1 MHGVQRPAEDAGAA
15 ASRPQAPA
23 PPKEISVHAADDC
36 PAVLPGSITP
46 HGPRTQLR
54 GTATVSKWQL
64 SETFRS
70 TSGEVR
76 WGSLGDPGQDPVVL
90 LHGTPFSSYVWRA
103 VARALARRHQVFVW
117 DMPGY
122 GVSEKSAGQDVSLA
136 AQGRVFT
143 ELLAHWGLE
152 EPLVVAHD
160 FGGAV
165 SLRAHLLHGARY
177 RALALVDPVAL
188 SPWGTPFFRLV
199 GEHSEVF
206 EQLPPAL
213 HHALVR
219 EYISSASSPGLHP
232 VVLDRLIQPWL
243 GDLGQ
248 AAFYRQIA
256 QADQLHTDEVQD
268 RYGEIGFPTLVCWG
282 QDDTWLPMEK
292 GRELTARIPGAR
304 LEPIAGA
311 GHLVQEDAPAEL
323 TAALAAF
330 LQYPL

>member
-1 MHGVQRPAEDAGAA
+1 MSQVPFDLSNPLGL
-15 ASRPQAPA
+15 
-23 PPKEISVHAADDC
+23 HA
-36 PAVLPGSITP
+36 
-46 HGPRTQLR
+46 QLR
-54 GTATVSKWQL
+54 GTAPVGEWQL

-70 TSGEVR
+70 TSGVVR
-76 WGSLGDPGQDPVVL
+76 WGSLGQPGRQPVVL

-103 VARALARRHQVFVW
+103 VARSLARGYQVYVW

-122 GVSEKSAGQDVSLA
+122 GASEKSAGQDVSLA

-143 ELLAHWGLE
+143 ELLAQWGLR

-165 SLRAHLLHGARY
+165 SLRAHLLHGAHY

-188 SPWGTPFFRLV
+188 APWGTPFFRLV
-199 GEHSEVF
+199 GQHSIVF

-219 EYISSASSPGLHP
+219 EYVSSASSPGLHP
-232 VVLDRLIQPWL
+232 AVLDRLVQPWL
-243 GDLGQ
+243 GELGQ

-256 QADQLHTDEVQD
+256 QADQLYTDEVQD
-268 RYGEIGFPTLVCWG
+268 RYGEINIPTLVCWG
-282 QDDTWLPMEK
+282 QDDTWIPPAK
-292 GRELTARIPGAR
+292 GSELAALIPGAR

-323 TAALAAF
+323 TVALLTF
-330 LQYPL
+330 LQQRR

>member
-1 MHGVQRPAEDAGAA
+1 MSEWQPA
-15 ASRPQAPA
+15 
-23 PPKEISVHAADDC
+23 
-36 PAVLPGSITP
+36 
-46 HGPRTQLR
+46 
-54 GTATVSKWQL
+54 
-64 SETFRS
+64 ETFRS
-70 TSGEVR
+70 TSGDVR
-76 WGSLGDPGQDPVVL
+76 WDTLGRPGQDPVVL

-122 GVSEKSAGQDVSLA
+122 GASEMSAGQDVSLA

-143 ELLAHWGLE
+143 ELLAHWGLA

-165 SLRAHLLHGARY
+165 ALRAHLLHGARY

-188 SPWGTPFFRLV
+188 APWGSPFFRLV
-199 GEHSEVF
+199 GEHAEVF

-219 EYISSASSPGLHP
+219 EYVSSASSPGLHP
-232 VVLDRLIQPWL
+232 VVLDRLVRPWL
-243 GDLGQ
+243 GDRGQ

-256 QADQLHTDEVQD
+256 QADQLHTDEMQD
-268 RYGEIGFPTLVCWG
+268 RYGRIAVPALVCWG
-282 QDDTWLPMEK
+282 EDDTWIPVAS
-292 GRELTARIPGAR
+292 GRELAARIPGAR
-304 LEPIAGA
+304 FEPIAGA

-323 TAALAAF
+323 TAALLAF
-330 LQYPL
+330 LQDPH

>member
-1 MHGVQRPAEDAGAA
+1 M
-15 ASRPQAPA
+15 
-23 PPKEISVHAADDC
+23 
-36 PAVLPGSITP
+36 
-46 HGPRTQLR
+46 TQWR
-54 GTATVSKWQL
+54 L
-64 SETFRS
+64 SETFPS
-70 TSGEVR
+70 TSGDVR
-76 WGSLGDPGQDPVVL
+76 WARLGTSGRDPVVL

-103 VARALARRHQVFVW
+103 VARALARRHEVFVW

-122 GVSEKSAGQDVSLA
+122 GASEKSAGQDVSLA
-136 AQGRVFT
+136 AQGRIFT

-152 EPLVVAHD
+152 EPSVVAHD

-188 SPWGTPFFRLV
+188 SPWGSPFFRLV
-199 GEHSEVF
+199 GRHPEVF

-219 EYISSASSPGLHP
+219 EYVTSASSPGLHP
-232 VVLDRLIQPWL
+232 AVLERLVEPWL
-243 GDLGQ
+243 GDPGQ

-256 QADQLHTDEVQD
+256 QAGQRYTDEVQD
-268 RYGEIGFPTLVCWG
+268 RYGEIGIPTLVCWG
-282 QDDTWLPMEK
+282 EDDTWIPVAK
-292 GRELTARIPGAR
+292 GRELVARVPGAR

-323 TAALAAF
+323 TALLADF
-330 LQYPL
+330 LQRPG